1 MPLADLQVFQVLS
14 TPAHLDTTILV
25 SERNTIDKN
34 ENIAEGNRFYIKG
47 VLERIHLM
55 LLWLEMMLIMI
66 KKKDYTDTIN
76 HSYLVENF

>member
-34 ENIAEGNRFYIKG
+34 ENIAEGKRFSYQRSPGKNSFDMTLVG
-47 VLERIHLM
+47 NDFDYDLKERIYRH
-55 LLWLEMMLIMI
+55 
-66 KKKDYTDTIN
+66 N
-76 HSYLVENF
+76 

>member
-34 ENIAEGNRFYIKG
+34 ENIAEGNRFLHQRSPG
-47 VLERIHLM
+47 
-55 LLWLEMMLIMI
+55 
-66 KKKDYTDTIN
+66 KDSFDVTLVGTDVD
-76 HSYLVENF
+76 YD